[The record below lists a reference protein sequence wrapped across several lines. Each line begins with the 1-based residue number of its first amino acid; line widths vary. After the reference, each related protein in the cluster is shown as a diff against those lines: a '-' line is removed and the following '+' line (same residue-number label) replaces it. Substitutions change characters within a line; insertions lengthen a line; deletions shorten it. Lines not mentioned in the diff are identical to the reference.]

1 MKVIPVIMAG
11 GAGTRLW
18 PLSRDDRP
26 KQFHNLSGRGTLM
39 EETIRRLIPLSPEE
53 LIIVTAKKYEDLS
66 REEIRK
72 FKIPGTVLSEPRPRN
87 TAAAILYAAL
97 YLKKIADES
106 IMILLPADH
115 HIKNNEEFARILKI
129 AVAQAEGGAL
139 VTIGIKP
146 TYPETGYGYIKAV
159 DGGGTAREIDS
170 FVEKPDLKKAREYF
184 ESGQYYWNSGI
195 FVWKTSSIMEQFK
208 ALMPG
213 HMASFGPMASLPAG
227 DIASNEGGVWD
238 IKKKI
243 FDSLESISIDYGV
256 MEHAKNRIVI
266 PGDFG
271 WTDLGSWKSIDEIL
285 PADAQGNRAPAT
297 DRAVFLNADNCS
309 IFAEGRRVS
318 IVGLSDIVVV
328 EAGNEILVI
337 HKDAS
342 QDVKKVVELLNK

>member
-26 KQFHNLSGRGTLM
+26 KQFHNLSGQGTLL
-39 EETIRRLIPLSPEE
+39 EETIKRLFPLNPEQ

-66 REEIRK
+66 RAEIGK

-97 YLKKIADES
+97 YLKTLADDS

-115 HIKNNEEFARILKI
+115 HIKNNEEFARIIKI
-129 AVAQAEGGAL
+129 AIGRAEGGAL

-146 TYPETGYGYIKAV
+146 TYPETGYGYIKTRE
-159 DGGGTAREIDS
+159 GSGTALEIDS
-170 FVEKPDLKKAREYF
+170 FVEKPDIVKAREYF

-195 FVWKTSSIMEQFK
+195 FVWKISSIMEQFK

-213 HMASFGPMASLPAG
+213 HMASFEPLISMSAG
-227 DIASNEGGVWD
+227 DIASNEGSVWEV
-238 IKKKI
+238 KKKV
-243 FDSLESISIDYGV
+243 FDSLESVSIDYGV
-256 MEHAKNRIVI
+256 MEKALNRIVI

-285 PADAQGNRAPAT
+285 PADGDNNRTPVKE
-297 DRAVFLNADNCS
+297 RALFLNADSCS
-309 IFAEGRRVS
+309 VFSEGKRVS
-318 IVGLSDIVVV
+318 IVGLSNIVVV

-337 HKDAS
+337 NKDAS
-342 QDVKKVVELLNK
+342 QDVKKVVELLGK